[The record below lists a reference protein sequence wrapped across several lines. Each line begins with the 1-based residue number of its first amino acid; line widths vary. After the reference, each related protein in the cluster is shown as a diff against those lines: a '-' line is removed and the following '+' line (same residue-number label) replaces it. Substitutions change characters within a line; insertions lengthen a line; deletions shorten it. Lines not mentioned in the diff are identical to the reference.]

1 MEILKYIGRFIK
13 MMLPACLL
21 SLPACSYL
29 DVIPPAQAD
38 YEDTMKDEATTL
50 AFLFTAYSY
59 VADVNPFMY
68 TNIENSA
75 DEIVHPKDWGIAE
88 QEMLFGNISASS
100 DPAKWENIYNYIGY
114 VHYFTE
120 QLEKLNPVGV
130 TEEDKNQYRAK
141 LIFWKP
147 TIIFGHWKLLALAR
161 SFRPKWT
168 RIYQK
173 RKFPDVRISII
184 VSIIL

>member
-75 DEIVHPKDWGIAE
+75 DEIVHPKD
-88 QEMLFGNISASS
+88 
-100 DPAKWENIYNYIGY
+100 
-114 VHYFTE
+114 
-120 QLEKLNPVGV
+120 
-130 TEEDKNQYRAK
+130 
-141 LIFWKP
+141 
-147 TIIFGHWKLLALAR
+147 
-161 SFRPKWT
+161 
-168 RIYQK
+168 
-173 RKFPDVRISII
+173 
-184 VSIIL
+184 